1 MSNREADTA
10 TTIAAIASIALIIVA
25 CLCFHVDETLIKL
38 GLVAIAGIAG
48 FSLNNL
54 IRRS

>member
-1 MSNREADTA
+1 MSSREADTA
-10 TTIAAIASIALIIVA
+10 TTCTAIASIAVIICV
-25 CLCFHVDETLIKL
+25 CLCFRIDETLVKL

-54 IRRS
+54 VRRS

>member
-1 MSNREADTA
+1 MSSRESDTA
-10 TTIAAIASIALIIVA
+10 TTIAAIVSIALIVCA
-25 CLCFHVDETLIKL
+25 CLICHIDETLVKL

-54 IRRS
+54 IRKS